1 MTIGTGKN
9 TSGSNNNISNEEV
22 SSSYI
27 TVFDSAF
34 LNIVILLG
42 EQVGYISD
50 NPGLKPPEAPGLMLP
65 GAPGEGEEEQPG
77 GDEQPPGG
85 DGGWAEVIISIVT
98 IVVFGGYIAYDTY
111 KKIKRRLKK

>member
-1 MTIGTGKN
+1 
-9 TSGSNNNISNEEV
+9 
-22 SSSYI
+22 
-27 TVFDSAF
+27 

-50 NPGLKPPEAPGLMLP
+50 NPGLMLP

-98 IVVFGGYIAYDTY
+98 IVVFGGYIAYDRY